1 MVKITLT
8 PLDKDDPIFKQGF
21 ITYSKPSTKKNIN
34 STKDS
39 EKNTTSTQT
48 KPSTSGTEK
57 E

>member
-39 EKNTTSTQT
+39 EKNTTSPHT